1 MTTISGFTGN
11 GFADPEQNHCNYLVN
26 IPNIVGYPEHK
37 RCLIQVQSLS
47 VHGDNDFKPNPDNP
61 LNPVYVGV
69 KLDGVAVQSCFS
81 TSGRVSN
88 EQKFGGVVS
97 DSSLIGQFTLDA
109 RGLDTRV
116 NLGYGFD
123 NPRSILDDGVLASS
137 PFGKQIR
144 VQILNLTSK
153 DVLDT
158 NATNNGVLK
167 HVNRS
172 KNIKNNPTHVT
183 LRLLFLD
190 DDEIPMR

>member
-11 GFADPEQNHCNYLVN
+11 GFGDPGQNHCNYLVN

-88 EQKFGGVVS
+88 DKKFGGVVS
-97 DSSLIGQFTLDA
+97 DSGLIGQFTLDA

-137 PFGKQIR
+137 PFGKHDYPAPGR
-144 VQILNLTSK
+144 PLACLVVSA
-153 DVLDT
+153 V
-158 NATNNGVLK
+158 
-167 HVNRS
+167 R
-172 KNIKNNPTHVT
+172 
-183 LRLLFLD
+183 
-190 DDEIPMR
+190 